1 MKRWTVW
8 LAALA
13 LAATVAAGCDHDNGG
28 GESKLTQKGE
38 LYRCQSCDDALAWL
52 RENATLQM
60 ERELEAMYGEG
71 GAGDDDAGWLDDD
84 VPGDDAGGD
93 DAADDDF
100 ADDDSGAPSDDDEQA
115 DDDDYTGTNV
125 QETGV
130 DEPDMVK
137 TDGAYLYL
145 VTGGYF
151 LIFDAKPEAAT
162 HEAGRVDVEG
172 AVRDMFL
179 YENTEVVFSL
189 LTRDIVPVDVWPELS
204 RDQLYYDVT
213 KITVIDS
220 TDKAAPRVIREVYA
234 EGDMVGGRLVGRA
247 ARLVLS
253 SAKAGPALDTYI
265 DGYWEMTPEQQ
276 TQALAELEAH
286 DQALIEAADLE
297 AWLPRLFSVTHEA
310 GGDEVEN
317 GLLTDCLNIYHPKDP
332 MGTATLSV
340 LTILMD
346 DPTARQTDI
355 GLIADGYV
363 VYASAGNLYVAGS
376 LDASWEWAPDRTEFV
391 DQSPIHRFD
400 IASDPA
406 EAIYVGTGF
415 VRGWLS
421 SPFNMSE
428 WEGHLRIAT
437 TYGGWREGAPQ
448 RNGVYVLALNEEGM
462 TQVGALED
470 IALDESIYAARL
482 IGARGYLVTYQQTDP
497 LFTVDLSDPERPQLA
512 GQLRVPGYSTYL
524 HPMDDD
530 HLLAIGLGGDDWGAG
545 GNLVVSMFD
554 VSDFANPQ
562 RLWLYD
568 FGYAWSEATYNNHA
582 FLYDDSRHLLAVPL
596 TANAVTDDDAADD
609 DQTGSGDGKDEPFAG
624 FVALSATID
633 AGFVELAR
641 INHYGIEPAAGSDDY
656 WGLPQPRRSVRIGE
670 YLFTISDVGL
680 VVTYLGN
687 WEDARTISLP
697 WENDPGASDGGDSP
711 PDLL

>member
-1 MKRWTVW
+1 
-8 LAALA
+8 
-13 LAATVAAGCDHDNGG
+13 
-28 GESKLTQKGE
+28 
-38 LYRCQSCDDALAWL
+38 
-52 RENATLQM
+52 
-60 ERELEAMYGEG
+60 
-71 GAGDDDAGWLDDD
+71 
-84 VPGDDAGGD
+84 
-93 DAADDDF
+93 
-100 ADDDSGAPSDDDEQA
+100 
-115 DDDDYTGTNV
+115 
-125 QETGV
+125 
-130 DEPDMVK
+130 
-137 TDGAYLYL
+137 
-145 VTGGYF
+145 
-151 LIFDAKPEAAT
+151 
-162 HEAGRVDVEG
+162 
-172 AVRDMFL
+172 
-179 YENTEVVFSL
+179 
-189 LTRDIVPVDVWPELS
+189 
-204 RDQLYYDVT
+204 
-213 KITVIDS
+213 
-220 TDKAAPRVIREVYA
+220 
-234 EGDMVGGRLVGRA
+234 
-247 ARLVLS
+247 
-253 SAKAGPALDTYI
+253 
-265 DGYWEMTPEQQ
+265 
-276 TQALAELEAH
+276 
-286 DQALIEAADLE
+286 
-297 AWLPRLFSVTHEA
+297 
-310 GGDEVEN
+310 
-317 GLLTDCLNIYHPKDP
+317 
-332 MGTATLSV
+332 
-340 LTILMD
+340 
-346 DPTARQTDI
+346 
-355 GLIADGYV
+355 
-363 VYASAGNLYVAGS
+363 
-376 LDASWEWAPDRTEFV
+376 
-391 DQSPIHRFD
+391 
-400 IASDPA
+400 
-406 EAIYVGTGF
+406 
-415 VRGWLS
+415 
-421 SPFNMSE
+421 
-428 WEGHLRIAT
+428 
-437 TYGGWREGAPQ
+437 
-448 RNGVYVLALNEEGM
+448 M